1 MILEK
6 NETFTVTEA
15 MIPPQMSV
23 TIDDA
28 REAVRIFADLRM
40 RYQGAIKEIS
50 TKLEVLD
57 NEFSVKHDYNPIHH
71 MTSRIKS
78 VDSIFEKIKRKGWPM
93 EMESVYKVMD
103 FAGVRVICNYL
114 EDIYRVEDSL
124 LRQDDIKLLKRKD
137 YIKTRKKADTQSSSG
152 H

>member
-1 MILEK
+1 MRAEMAGRPPGRPEMILEK

-57 NEFSVKHDYNPIHH
+57 NEFSVKHNTIH
-71 MTSRIKS
+71 
-78 VDSIFEKIKRKGWPM
+78 
-93 EMESVYKVMD
+93 
-103 FAGVRVICNYL
+103 L
-114 EDIYRVEDSL
+114 
-124 LRQDDIKLLKRKD
+124 
-137 YIKTRKKADTQSSSG
+137 
-152 H
+152 

>member
-40 RYQGAIKEIS
+40 RYQGAIK
-50 TKLEVLD
+50 
-57 NEFSVKHDYNPIHH
+57 
-71 MTSRIKS
+71 
-78 VDSIFEKIKRKGWPM
+78 
-93 EMESVYKVMD
+93 
-103 FAGVRVICNYL
+103 
-114 EDIYRVEDSL
+114 
-124 LRQDDIKLLKRKD
+124 
-137 YIKTRKKADTQSSSG
+137 
-152 H
+152 

>member
-1 MILEK
+1 MRAEMAGIALLGRPEMILEK

-78 VDSIFEKIKRKGWPM
+78 VDSIFEKIK
-93 EMESVYKVMD
+93 
-103 FAGVRVICNYL
+103 
-114 EDIYRVEDSL
+114 
-124 LRQDDIKLLKRKD
+124 LKR
-137 YIKTRKKADTQSSSG
+137 TADGNGIGIQG
-152 H
+152 NGFCRCAGNM

>member
-57 NEFSVKHDYNPIHH
+57 NEFSEARLQP
-71 MTSRIKS
+71 
-78 VDSIFEKIKRKGWPM
+78 
-93 EMESVYKVMD
+93 
-103 FAGVRVICNYL
+103 
-114 EDIYRVEDSL
+114 
-124 LRQDDIKLLKRKD
+124 
-137 YIKTRKKADTQSSSG
+137 DTPYDQPDQEC
-152 H
+152 

>member
-1 MILEK
+1 MTAGEIDMILEK

-40 RYQGAIKEIS
+40 RYQAGIKEIRH

-57 NEFSVKHDYNPIHH
+57 NGIQGE
-71 MTSRIKS
+71 
-78 VDSIFEKIKRKGWPM
+78 
-93 EMESVYKVMD
+93 
-103 FAGVRVICNYL
+103 A
-114 EDIYRVEDSL
+114 
-124 LRQDDIKLLKRKD
+124 
-137 YIKTRKKADTQSSSG
+137 
-152 H
+152 

>member
-1 MILEK
+1 MAILW
-6 NETFTVTEA
+6 
-15 MIPPQMSV
+15 IPPIITSAASTV

-78 VDSIFEKIKRKGWPM
+78 VDSFG
-93 EMESVYKVMD
+93 
-103 FAGVRVICNYL
+103 F
-114 EDIYRVEDSL
+114 L
-124 LRQDDIKLLKRKD
+124 LI
-137 YIKTRKKADTQSSSG
+137 I
-152 H
+152 

>member
-78 VDSIFEKIKRKGWPM
+78 VDSIFEKIKRRMADGNGIGIQGNG
-93 EMESVYKVMD
+93 
-103 FAGVRVICNYL
+103 FCRCAGNM
-114 EDIYRVEDSL
+114 
-124 LRQDDIKLLKRKD
+124 
-137 YIKTRKKADTQSSSG
+137 
-152 H
+152 